1 MAARSYGA
9 EGRVGVGTPQANPTV
24 EPEMARL
31 LPDGVA
37 VYTTRL
43 TSPSPD
49 ARVRT
54 REYFERLPDYLK
66 NYASL
71 ALDVFG
77 FACTG
82 SCYLAGREDEE
93 RRTAALERDRGFRI
107 VTATAAVRA
116 ALEKLDA
123 ARIAVVA
130 PYPDWLVEASHAYW
144 TAAGYVISET
154 RVVDIGS
161 MDTVHIYDL
170 ESRPA
175 CEAVRAVDASK
186 CDAILMTGTGMPSL
200 PVIRGLQK
208 QAGVPLLSSNL
219 CLAWALLRELE
230 IDPAEAPLSDETFRH
245 PLINGWQDK
254 IDG

>member
-1 MAARSYGA
+1 M
-9 EGRVGVGTPQANPTV
+9 
-24 EPEMARL
+24 
-31 LPDGVA
+31 
-37 VYTTRL
+37 
-43 TSPSPD
+43 
-49 ARVRT
+49 
-54 REYFERLPDYLK
+54 
-66 NYASL
+66 
-71 ALDVFG
+71 
-77 FACTG
+77 
-82 SCYLAGREDEE
+82 
-93 RRTAALERDRGFRI
+93 
-107 VTATAAVRA
+107 
-116 ALEKLDA
+116 
-123 ARIAVVA
+123 
-130 PYPDWLVEASHAYW
+130 EASHAYW

-154 RVVDIGS
+154 RIVDIGS

-175 CEAVRAVDASK
+175 YEAVRAVEAAK